1 MCACNWNFNCIIN
14 NTPLWLVN
22 DLALE
27 QTRIRTYM
35 HAIRVITHT
44 HRGRQST
51 SASEA
56 NMQTQ
61 ITLLDNNLGHLA
73 LQNVICVGV
82 IKFPDKCAWW
92 LVTRQ
97 LQITSTWL
105 ASLHSH
111 VQRPGSWEWLQGNR
125 WPRPKPTESFSSFPV
140 GVVTA
145 HWRKLNTN
153 VPGNVK
159 SESLL
164 K

>member
-35 HAIRVITHT
+35 HAFRVITHT

-51 SASEA
+51 
-56 NMQTQ
+56 MQTQ

-82 IKFPDKCAWW
+82 IKFPDKCACAWW
-92 LVTRQ
+92 LDNCKSQALDLPAYTVTCSAR
-97 LQITSTWL
+97 
-105 ASLHSH
+105 
-111 VQRPGSWEWLQGNR
+111 GSWEWLHGNR

>member
-82 IKFPDKCAWW
+82 IKFPDKCACAWW
-92 LVTRQ
+92 LDNCKSQALDLPAYTVTCSALEVENDYTEIDGPDQSQQRV
-97 LQITSTWL
+97 SH
-105 ASLHSH
+105 HS
-111 VQRPGSWEWLQGNR
+111 QWELSPLTEGN
-125 WPRPKPTESFSSFPV
+125 
-140 GVVTA
+140 
-145 HWRKLNTN
+145 
-153 VPGNVK
+153 
-159 SESLL
+159 
-164 K
+164 

>member
-1 MCACNWNFNCIIN
+1 M
-14 NTPLWLVN
+14 N

-35 HAIRVITHT
+35 HAFRVITHT

-82 IKFPDKCAWW
+82 IKFPDKCACAW
-92 LVTRQ
+92 
-97 LQITSTWL
+97 
-105 ASLHSH
+105 
-111 VQRPGSWEWLQGNR
+111 
-125 WPRPKPTESFSSFPV
+125 
-140 GVVTA
+140 
-145 HWRKLNTN
+145 
-153 VPGNVK
+153 
-159 SESLL
+159 
-164 K
+164 